1 MSYSVLMLQ
10 SAVRICDHI
19 VKNEEG
25 NELKLQKR
33 IEDLEAIIRNQNLEM
48 KKMKRD
54 HMLEIRGRDKKEVIF
69 FVVVAGCAIL
79 YCVSA
84 LLIRGLV

>member
-1 MSYSVLMLQ
+1 MLQ

-33 IEDLEAIIRNQNLEM
+33 IEDLEAIIRNRILEM

-54 HMLEIRGRDKKEVIF
+54 HMIEIRWRDKKEVIF

-79 YCVSA
+79 YFVSA
-84 LLIRGLV
+84 LLIRGFV